1 MLLLK
6 FVIGC
11 LLTHV
16 WVWLGHAQNSEMIW
30 YKYGAVTR
38 QRQVTIISAKV
49 GTEYNNQ
56 SSHDSEAHFVYR
68 LDLGNFPPR
77 TVRIRA
83 EVRPNISPDHPL
95 RVTIRSNQGTTN
107 WNVPL
112 LVNSVKINY
121 MERTLC
127 LLDDVISS
135 PDRQEIT
142 VVVSTS
148 SRNKV
153 DFTLKLFEVEDFTTD
168 MNQVSS
174 LTGVDTATPVY
185 RFVNLQPFEKT
196 ALLRVKVT
204 SEDQDVCALISI
216 QPYLCPVLDMERTV
230 RFRGSYQSM
239 LEISS
244 FIIDPDEY
252 EHGVFIV
259 FIIPETDELCGIS
272 QSKSSIRKKSFSFEI
287 SNQISEIKIAW
298 EVILSVV
305 LLVVLCAVAIIGSC
319 LCSVYGDRNIQ
330 NKIIKMKKFQRLYQG
345 TYRVTTTEFP
355 DECEITSSNEAT
367 DAPASSQNI
376 IKDQTDIEQIEN
388 GKSKPRPKY
397 VHELATTA
405 KDREQLKLF
414 KRMFQRSDLY
424 LWLVLMMGI
433 FYTIPAIQLM
443 LSYQDKLLTS
453 GDQDICYYNFLCSV
467 PVGVV
472 RDFNHIFSNIWYMAL
487 GILFVILS
495 AYRKSVHLKFIT
507 ELAKVDPAEVSS
519 EYGIPQHFGILFAM
533 GYAMVFEGIL
543 SACYHVCPTSENFQF
558 DTTFMYV
565 IATLSFMKIYQ
576 FRHPDIA
583 SNAYKVFFGLGLIMF
598 FEVMGIFF
606 GTTLFWILALVT
618 YFGLSLVLTSIIY
631 HSGRWSLDWKI
642 FPKLARASYK
652 VIKQRDFHGVSKKR
666 LVLVIILNLINIFFI
681 VYGAVFQPGIS
692 SFLLGIFIANL
703 LTYAVYYIVMKVYHK
718 ERITWTTV
726 IYIVLGVI
734 CWIPALYF
742 FVSIKASSD
751 LSPAES
757 RNLNGECIVLDLFD
771 NHDLWHMFSAAGLFF
786 CFMMLMSLDDGLFY
800 TPRDQIHIF

>member
-1 MLLLK
+1 
-6 FVIGC
+6 
-11 LLTHV
+11 
-16 WVWLGHAQNSEMIW
+16 MIW

-252 EHGVFIV
+252 EH
-259 FIIPETDELCGIS
+259 
-272 QSKSSIRKKSFSFEI
+272 
-287 SNQISEIKIAW
+287 
-298 EVILSVV
+298 
-305 LLVVLCAVAIIGSC
+305 
-319 LCSVYGDRNIQ
+319 
-330 NKIIKMKKFQRLYQG
+330 
-345 TYRVTTTEFP
+345 VTTTEFP